1 MVKLIENDIVRSVQ
15 QNIKIIL
22 TTPKGSDIHRPE
34 FGTDIF
40 QFIDKPISQLTIGK
54 IKAEIVDAI
63 ETWEPRVKVKEV
75 KLEKDYS
82 GKIKISLLLDIQDE
96 IVEYNLWM

>member
-40 QFIDKPISQLTIGK
+40 QFIDQPITQLTIGK